1 MYVTDND
8 LFYHYLEVVNDWLYL
23 TGKLP
28 QLKQESM
35 NAINDS
41 ARNIARGNYNNPYG
55 GQHNQNQVRTDAYNP
70 FEIAQNI
77 LSEYT
82 RKGANKIAK
91 NEFNIQLQKKIRSD
105 QVNSVINNLLNEGV
119 IMEEDEAYYEI
130 VMH

>member
-55 GQHNQNQVRTDAYNP
+55 GQQNQVRTDAYNP
-70 FEIAQNI
+70 FEIAQVF
-77 LSEYT
+77 
-82 RKGANKIAK
+82 ANLKISYFLDSFSFCFM
-91 NEFNIQLQKKIRSD
+91 NMSSFLNGTFIRL
-105 QVNSVINNLLNEGV
+105 INNGV
-119 IMEEDEAYYEI
+119 SCLCLCL
-130 VMH
+130 

>member
-8 LFYHYLEVVNDWLYL
+8 LFYHFLEVVNDWLYL

-55 GQHNQNQVRTDAYNP
+55 GQQNQVRTDTYNP
-70 FEIAQNI
+70 FEIAQTI

-91 NEFNIQLQKKIRSD
+91 NEFNNQLQKKIRSD
-105 QVNSVINNLLNEGV
+105 QVNSVINNLLNEGI
-119 IMEEDEAYYEI
+119 IMEEDETYYEI